1 VQTGKRCELRELGG
15 NGSRLP
21 KPQPTLIAGE
31 KGPRLG
37 MHATLPNGVN
47 GLCFVDSR
55 EIDHVIR
62 AVAKWADDA
71 DR

>member
-1 VQTGKRCELRELGG
+1 VQTGKRCEQRELGS
-15 NGSRLP
+15 NWSRLP
-21 KPQPTLIAGE
+21 KPQPTLVAGE

-55 EIDHVIR
+55 EIDPVISATSNR
-62 AVAKWADDA
+62 AYAA